1 MLPQNKFNTISQRCA
16 NRIGFFAA
24 RLPANP
30 VLAAC
35 LVFCSL
41 IQGVAA
47 AAGSVSAAPN
57 VVVIFCDDL
66 GYGDLGCFG
75 HPTIATPNLDRM
87 AAEGQ
92 KWTEFYVAACVCT
105 PSRAALQTGRYPIR
119 NGMCSNTRR
128 VLFPNSK
135 GGLPET
141 EITIGRMLQKTGY
154 ATHAIGKWHL
164 GHLPQ
169 YLPTSH
175 GYDTYFGVP
184 YSNDMD
190 AVQDAPRGRAKFNEP
205 RIEYFNVPLMRGQDI
220 VERPANQHTITK
232 RFTEEAVTHIRES
245 DGKPFFIYLA
255 HNLPH
260 VPLFVSPEFTD
271 VSRRGLYGDVI
282 EEIDWS
288 VGQVMDALQDTGL
301 AQNTLVVFTS
311 DNGPWKSFQQQG
323 GSAGLLRD
331 GKGSTWEGG
340 MREPTIFWWPGR
352 IKPDVI
358 MQPGSTLDLLP
369 TFAAICGATLPS
381 DRTLD
386 GFDLSAVLLEGDDSP
401 RRDMFYYHGEEC
413 FAVRSG
419 MFKAHFKTKTSYTGQ
434 KQAVVH
440 DPPLLFHLGHDPSE
454 AYNIASNHPD
464 IVKQLIDLKAQ
475 HEATIEPVPNQLTR

>member
-1 MLPQNKFNTISQRCA
+1 MEMKARQMVRSFIAALTVISAMSSSGLQ
-16 NRIGFFAA
+16 AA
-24 RLPANP
+24 D
-30 VLAAC
+30 
-35 LVFCSL
+35 
-41 IQGVAA
+41 
-47 AAGSVSAAPN
+47 PN

-135 GGLPET
+135 GGLPASEV
-141 EITIGRMLQKTGY
+141 TIGRMLQQKGY

-175 GYDTYFGVP
+175 GYDSYFGIP

-190 AVQDAPRGRAKFNEP
+190 ALPSAPKNKLKFDEP
-205 RIEYFNVPLMRGQDI
+205 KTEYFNVPLMRGEKI
-220 VERPANQHTITK
+220 VERPADQHTITK
-232 RFTEEAVTHIRES
+232 RITEEAVSLIKNRG
-245 DGKPFFIYLA
+245 DKPFFIYLA

-260 VPLFVSPEFTD
+260 VPLFVSKEFTD
-271 VSRRGLYGDVI
+271 VSRRGLYGDVVQ
-282 EEIDWS
+282 EIDWS
-288 VGQVMDALQDTGL
+288 VGSVLNALKDEGV
-301 AQNTLVVFTS
+301 ADNTLVVFTS
-311 DNGPWKSFQQQG
+311 DNGPWRSFKQQG

-340 MREPTIFWWPGR
+340 MREPTIFWWPNK
-352 IKPDVI
+352 IKPGVVKQ
-358 MQPGSTLDLLP
+358 MGSTLDLLP
-369 TFAAICGATLPS
+369 TIPAVSGAVVPT
-381 DRTLD
+381 DRQLD
-386 GFDLSAVLLEGDDSP
+386 GHDLSPALFADGESP
-401 RRDMFYYHGEEC
+401 RQDMFYYHGEEC

-419 MFKAHFKTKTSYTGQ
+419 MYKAHFKTKTSYTGQ
-434 KQAVVH
+434 KAAVVH

-454 AYNIASNHPD
+454 EYDVAKEHPD
-464 IVKQLIDLKAQ
+464 IVEQLRKLKSE
-475 HEATIEPVPNQLTR
+475 HEASVEPVENQLTL